1 MAPLTVAARAMTE
14 FTVARPAAV
23 VRPRKDS
30 HESSDIPH
38 SRSLQCTLD
47 LSRLAKTHRR
57 IELVMEA
64 TPCRWHSS
72 HPIAIQSS
80 VIAYWVTRNL
90 GANLCRSAFLL
101 VSRRH
106 GLMVK
111 GPEIEAQGPAN
122 GAPRREPWVGLSN
135 ARRNRELVTQHGA
148 NHEHLSKLRQRP
160 DLSDSLHCSTTCVL
174 GRRTQCR
181 TRHLP

>member
-1 MAPLTVAARAMTE
+1 MAPFTVAARAMTE

-38 SRSLQCTLD
+38 SRSLQCNLD
-47 LSRLAKTHRR
+47 LSRLPNTHRR

-80 VIAYWVTRNL
+80 VIAYWVNRNR
-90 GANLCRSAFLL
+90 GANLCRSALLL
-101 VSRRH
+101 VSRRN

-111 GPEIEAQGPAN
+111 DTEVEVQGPAN
-122 GAPRREPWVGLSN
+122 GAPRPEP
-135 ARRNRELVTQHGA
+135 
-148 NHEHLSKLRQRP
+148 
-160 DLSDSLHCSTTCVL
+160 
-174 GRRTQCR
+174 
-181 TRHLP
+181 